1 MFYLILN
8 ILFLWFNF
16 IEISIISKIFLK
28 LTLSLIASKLF
39 LTPILFYPYI
49 NSKIL
54 LQKNIKCF
62 NCKSNF
68 NLFYLEL

>member
-1 MFYLILN
+1 M
-8 ILFLWFNF
+8 
-16 IEISIISKIFLK
+16 FLK